1 MNANQVVVLTVEQ
14 LKEFATEVV
23 REVLSF
29 QHAETACIATESDV
43 VYGLRGIRDLFNVSH
58 ATAQRYKNTF
68 LQPAISQRGR
78 KITVDV
84 DMARRLFDEHNKQ

>member
-29 QHAETACIATESDV
+29 QHAETACIAAESDV